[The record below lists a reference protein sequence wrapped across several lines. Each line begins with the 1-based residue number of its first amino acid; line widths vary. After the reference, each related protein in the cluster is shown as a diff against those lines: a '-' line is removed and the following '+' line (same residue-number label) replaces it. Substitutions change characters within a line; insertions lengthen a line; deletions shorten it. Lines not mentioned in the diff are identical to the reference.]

1 MPSQRPVGSPTRG
14 TTAPNRLR
22 RADRWLVGTQAAR
35 IRLGD
40 DPPVMVDL
48 GYGRLGTTT
57 REWADRLATV
67 RDDLDVVGV
76 EISPDRVAA
85 AQPLARPG
93 LRFVL
98 GGFEVP
104 TPPARVIRA
113 FNVLRQYDEGEVG
126 QAWAGL
132 QAALDENGV
141 VVDGTCSELGRLGS
155 WVMLDREGPRSLT
168 LSWRLR
174 DLDLDATP
182 PSVVAERLPKA
193 LIHRNVPREGV
204 HDLLRDLDDAW
215 ARTAGWAT
223 YGARAHAVEA
233 FGLLA
238 RRWPVLD
245 GPRRWRLGE
254 LTLAWEPVAP
264 ASPA

>member
-22 RADRWLVGTQAAR
+22 RADRWLVGTQAPR

-57 REWADRLATV
+57 REWADRLARV
-67 RDDLDVVGV
+67 RGDLDVVGV
-76 EISPDRVAA
+76 EISPERVAA

-113 FNVLRQYDEGEVG
+113 FNVLRQYDEGEVA

-132 QAALDENGV
+132 RAALDGDGIV
-141 VVDGTCSELGRLGS
+141 LDGTCSELGRLGS
-155 WVMLDREGPRSLT
+155 WVMLDHEGPQTLT

-174 DLDLDATP
+174 DLDLDAAP
-182 PSVVAERLPKA
+182 PSLVAERLPKA
-193 LIHRNVPREGV
+193 LIHRNVPGEGI
-204 HDLLRDLDDAW
+204 HELLRDLDDAW
-215 ARTAGWAT
+215 ARTAGYAS

-233 FGLLA
+233 FGMLA
-238 RRWPVLD
+238 DRWPLRD
-245 GPRRWRLGE
+245 DPRRWRLGE
-254 LTLAWEPVAP
+254 LTLAWAPVAP
-264 ASPA
+264 RSPA

>member
-1 MPSQRPVGSPTRG
+1 MPSQRPVGSSTRG

-22 RADRWLVGTQAAR
+22 RADRWLVGTQSAR
-35 IRLGD
+35 ILRGD

-48 GYGRLGTTT
+48 GYGRVGTTT

-67 RDDLDVVGV
+67 RPDLDVVGV
-76 EISPDRVAA
+76 EIDPERVEAA
-85 AQPLARPG
+85 RPLTRPG

-104 TPPARVIRA
+104 TPRARVVRA
-113 FNVLRQYDEGEVG
+113 FNVLRQYDESEVAA
-126 QAWAGL
+126 AWRSL
-132 QAALDENGV
+132 QDALDEDGI
-141 VVDGTCSELGRLGS
+141 VVDGTCSELGRLGA
-155 WVMLDREGPRSLT
+155 WVVLDAVAPQTLT

-193 LIHRNVPREGV
+193 LIHRNVPGEGV
-204 HDLLRDLDDAW
+204 HELLRDLDDAW

-233 FGLLA
+233 FGRLA
-238 RRWPVLD
+238 SRWPVVGD
-245 GPRRWRLGE
+245 ARRWRLGE
-254 LTLAWEPVAP
+254 LTVEWEPVAP
-264 ASPA
+264 A

>member
-57 REWADRLATV
+57 REWADRLAAV

-76 EISPDRVAA
+76 EISPDRVTA

-132 QAALDENGV
+132 QAALDEHGV

-155 WVMLDREGPRSLT
+155 WVMLDRHGPRSLT

-193 LIHRNVPREGV
+193 LIHRNVPGEGV

-238 RRWPVLD
+238 QRWPVLD